1 MELVIKIL
9 DKDYKK
15 LQDGHISF
23 NVLEVLRNGIPLPKG
38 HGDLKDADKVLKD
51 IEDLQKS
58 SWYND
63 ERFMKMQYLI
73 HEGVETVRD
82 LCIKEAPIIIEADK
96 DR

>member
-38 HGDLKDADKVLKD
+38 HGALKDADKVLKD

-58 SWYND
+58 SWSGRVKKCLLSY
-63 ERFMKMQYLI
+63 I
-73 HEGVETVRD
+73 
-82 LCIKEAPIIIEADK
+82 
-96 DR
+96 